1 MTQRSVDFVQK
12 RDFYRHRF
20 AIPLPAIMR
29 VSRLN
34 DKVINQDKTSIV
46 YVSNISAGGLNFN
59 SELDIP
65 IRIGKIY
72 LQFNLELE
80 NKTFVVEGLLVRRT
94 EYASRNEISYGV
106 EFEIDSALERE
117 LVVAINQIIIKNRI

>member
-34 DKVINQDKTSIV
+34 DKVINQDKTTIV
-46 YVSNISAGGLNFN
+46 YVSNISAGGLSFS

-65 IRIGKIY
+65 IRKGDIR
-72 LQFNLELE
+72 LQFILELA
-80 NKTFVVEGLLVRRT
+80 KQTFVVEGLLVRRT
-94 EYASRNEISYGV
+94 EYAGRNEIIYGV
-106 EFEIDSALERE
+106 AFEIDSALERE
-117 LVVAINQIIIKNRI
+117 LVVAINQISIQNRI